1 MGKHHRQVVAWLA
14 LCILVP
20 VFLLVTPSSLG
31 EPYDP
36 NLAATIDAFL
46 EVEGSPLAG
55 HGPVFVTNGIAS
67 DVDPRLIVAI
77 AGAES
82 SFGVNIC
89 TPYNAWNWFWTGI
102 HCDAPFASWDDGIA
116 TVSKFI
122 GIWIS
127 KGYTSIPLI
136 EARYCGSGC
145 QNWIPNVTSFYGNYL
160 GGNLSDLQYVP
171 PSGPYLSFTQGD
183 PGTPGDG
190 NFLTVQPIE
199 PLTFSTP
206 ISASTISNGFTMTVF
221 SPDESFA
228 NFQSG
233 GNEIALTISAYASP
247 SCQTQFGIA
256 TPFPTGTLSVNGSSG
271 IYTNIPQ
278 IWINYFVAGAQT
290 YSAPGCTYTPDNI
303 KIVGMYLFT
312 GPYGA
317 ASVVRLDAVSFGL
330 GQYNVP

>member
-1 MGKHHRQVVAWLA
+1 
-14 LCILVP
+14 LCILIS
-20 VFLLVTPSSLG
+20 VFVLVTSSSLG

-36 NLAATIDAFL
+36 NLATTIDAFL
-46 EVEGSPLAG
+46 EAEGSPLAG
-55 HGPVFVTNGIAS
+55 HGPVFVANGIAS

-89 TPYNAWNWFWTGI
+89 TNYNAWNCFPPPDGYCNW
-102 HCDAPFASWDDGIA
+102 PFSSWDDGIA

-127 KGYTSIPLI
+127 KGYTTIPLI

-145 QNWIPNVTSFYGNYL
+145 QNWIPNVTSFYNNYL

-171 PSGPYLSFTQGD
+171 PTGPYLSFTQGD

-190 NFLTVQPIE
+190 NLLTVQPFE
-199 PLTFSTP
+199 PLTFSVP
-206 ISASTISNGFTMTVF
+206 ISTSSINDGFNITVF

-233 GNEIALTISAYASP
+233 GNEVALTISAYASL
-247 SCQTQFGIA
+247 SCQTQFGIGA
-256 TPFPTGTLSVNGSSG
+256 PVPTGTLSVNGSSG

-278 IWINYFVAGAQT
+278 SEVDYIITSAQI
-290 YSAPGCTYTPDNI
+290 YSAPGCTYSLDNI
-303 KIVGMYLFT
+303 KITGMYLYT
-312 GPYGA
+312 GPYA
-317 ASVVRLDAVSFGL
+317 TASTVRLDAVSFGL